1 MIKEMNSI
9 NDNKTWI
16 LEDLPKGHRA
26 IDLKWVFK
34 LKQNEE
40 GAVVKHK
47 AYLVAKGYVQKQG
60 IDFEEVFA
68 SMVWLEFMRLLLGI
82 TRHFSWVVHHMDVKS
97 AFLNG
102 EIKEMVFVQ

>member
-1 MIKEMNSI
+1 MEELIGDAQPPGQVTCVVDIGELHTISSEELSTFVEAGQSECWRAAMIEEMNSI
-9 NDNKTWI
+9 NDNKTWM

-47 AYLVAKGYVQKQG
+47 AHLVAKGYVQK
-60 IDFEEVFA
+60 
-68 SMVWLEFMRLLLGI
+68 
-82 TRHFSWVVHHMDVKS
+82 
-97 AFLNG
+97 
-102 EIKEMVFVQ
+102 